1 MKNITHTAELIK
13 EEEGG
18 YTVYCPELD
27 IYTQGDDIEDAIKN
41 LKEAA
46 ELHIE
51 ELGIKFKLGASPISS
66 LCHCQAFTLS
76 SLRVLL
82 RKDSQKDDEAI
93 SEGRKRGGIAT
104 RLLRPSTKGLAMTGK
119 KEAAK
124 QTQYDI
130 LEIVYNG

>member
-1 MKNITHTAELIK
+1 MKRITITAELIE

-51 ELGIKFKLGASPISS
+51 ELGIENIRLKQI
-66 LCHCQAFTLS
+66 
-76 SLRVLL
+76 
-82 RKDSQKDDEAI
+82 
-93 SEGRKRGGIAT
+93 KRRQIE
-104 RLLRPSTKGLAMTGK
+104 LVM
-119 KEAAK
+119 
-124 QTQYDI
+124 
-130 LEIVYNG
+130 